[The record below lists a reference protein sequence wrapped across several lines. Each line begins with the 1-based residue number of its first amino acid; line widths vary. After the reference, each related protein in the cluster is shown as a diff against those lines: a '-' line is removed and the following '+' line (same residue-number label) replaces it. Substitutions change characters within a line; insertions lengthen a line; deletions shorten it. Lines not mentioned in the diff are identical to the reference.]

1 MLQLKHK
8 AEMARAL
15 ANNPLVVVKFSA
27 PWCVPCQGYAPI
39 FESTE
44 KKFNGKVTFAEV
56 NVEECDELDST
67 HNVRSVPTTIVFRD
81 CIEVGRATGALSAI
95 ALEQLIV
102 NNMQ

>member
-44 KKFNGKVTFAEV
+44 KKFNGKDGKRLFVHLNF
-56 NVEECDELDST
+56 
-67 HNVRSVPTTIVFRD
+67 FY
-81 CIEVGRATGALSAI
+81 
-95 ALEQLIV
+95 
-102 NNMQ
+102 

>member
-56 NVEECDELDST
+56 NV
-67 HNVRSVPTTIVFRD
+67 RSVPTTIVFRD

-102 NNMQ
+102 DNMQ